1 MKSEGKNRT
10 SPSNKKKKNKTN
22 GDEEKKMK
30 KKAEVQSLPIASTV
44 QYSVDSRP
52 TTRFLNDFGCDL
64 A

>member
-22 GDEEKKMK
+22 GEQEKKMK

-44 QYSVDSRP
+44 QYSVD
-52 TTRFLNDFGCDL
+52 
-64 A
+64 